1 MWSPFFFNMS
11 DFCTSSSRENSEVF
25 SNKLSHRIC
34 FVLFYIKMKGKFL
47 IIIFLMTFDK
57 YSSKRAPDL
66 KTSNCSEYQR
76 QGCFLRS
83 QRSRI
88 SANESIFTRKVLF
101 TIYSS
106 IFPHDDIGNAITEQP
121 VKFLLHLFFQR
132 HYFFKSGILFK

>member
-1 MWSPFFFNMS
+1 
-11 DFCTSSSRENSEVF
+11 
-25 SNKLSHRIC
+25 
-34 FVLFYIKMKGKFL
+34 
-47 IIIFLMTFDK
+47 MTFDK

-88 SANESIFTRKVLF
+88 SANESIFTRKVFL

-106 IFPHDDIGNAITEQP
+106 IFSHYNIDNAITELT
-121 VKFLLHLFFQR
+121 VKFLLHFRF
-132 HYFFKSGILFK
+132 